1 MKQVR
6 LTRFYYV
13 NEQQKVPYIHDC
25 IVVEIYT
32 RSFSLLCD
40 SQINYTALQ
49 NVSFS
54 KVRVQEMT
62 AGNLQWST
70 GYEGTQS
77 PRKRLLRR
85 LIMMIIPKNLL
96 DTRALTLGSYVHSV
110 PFGAL
115 EPGT

>member
-1 MKQVR
+1 MNNK
-6 LTRFYYV
+6 
-13 NEQQKVPYIHDC
+13 KYIHC

-32 RSFSLLCD
+32 RAFFLLCD
-40 SQINYTALQ
+40 SQINYTAFE
-49 NVSFS
+49 NVSLS

-85 LIMMIIPKNLL
+85 LMMMRIHKNLF
-96 DTRALTLGSYVHSV
+96 DARALTLGSYVHSV